1 MALLDAVVPN
11 VEGVILLFRGQLAVS
26 GKNFREE
33 YSWHLVRKLKEAA
46 KHPTVHR
53 TEPVPPYNYPAQ
65 ISVVLRSRNPAV
77 FLIGKSKYVPIL
89 CK

>member
-1 MALLDAVVPN
+1 MALLDPVVLN
-11 VEGVILLFRGQLAVS
+11 GGGVVILLFRGHLAMS

-53 TEPVPPYNYPAQ
+53 TKPVPQYNYPAQ
-65 ISVVLRSRNPAV
+65 TSVVLGLRNRHL
-77 FLIGKSKYVPIL
+77 LIKEKSL
-89 CK
+89 